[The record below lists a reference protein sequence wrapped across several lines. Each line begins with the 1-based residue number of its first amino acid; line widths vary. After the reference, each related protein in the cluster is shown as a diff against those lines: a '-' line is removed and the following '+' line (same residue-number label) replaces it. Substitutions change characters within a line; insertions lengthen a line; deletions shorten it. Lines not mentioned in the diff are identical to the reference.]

1 MAKPRSLGIKN
12 FFCVC
17 IFTITIYHAVLP
29 STENTY
35 TTDYSKR
42 LLDSVPKILPAETVV
57 LDLSQNRISELWTS
71 DFNYLSELHKLKLAH
86 NFIRYLNFSIFQHN
100 KNLEYLDLS
109 HNKLWTISC
118 HPLTRLHHLNL
129 SYNSNLSMSMLSEFG
144 KMLKLDYL
152 ALSLRRIQKSDFSVL
167 AHLQLD
173 TLFLDLED
181 LSEYHAENQLVFN
194 TTNLQIALPSN
205 KDFHIVSNLD
215 PSAIVGLELSNMH
228 DNDVNDLK
236 ALLGKFNKN
245 VMLRNLTLS
254 HMKTTLANVVY
265 LFQNIRKTSTEHF
278 SIYYLSISQLHQDF
292 TFPNYAE
299 TSLRSL
305 TIEHLKIMETAFDQQ
320 KMYRLFSELNI
331 PAVTLSHANAIHML
345 CPLEPSHFIYL
356 NLAYNAITDRLFRVC
371 ENLNRLETLVLQ
383 RNQFKTLMKVGLM
396 THHMRSLKYLD
407 MSQNLLQHGIH
418 EKDCHWGEK
427 LVELN
432 LSSNLLSDSV
442 FHCLPVNIQK
452 LDLQNN
458 QISSIPNTTVE
469 LRALEELNLASN
481 RLTDLP
487 GCGQFRS
494 LRLLNTEM
502 NSIVKPSSQFYH
514 TCQSIGQVKAEH
526 NPFMCSC
533 EIREFIDLRK
543 QGLVV
548 LVGWPE
554 SYLCEYPEDVR
565 GIELQDFHVSE
576 LVCNTTLLVAIVLVI
591 IGVLVAIISFLCI
604 YLDISWYLKMMWQ
617 WTQVKHRVW
626 KNNPEDILDNME
638 FHAFISYSEHD
649 SDWVKNVLIP
659 NLEKE
664 DGSIRICQHER
675 NFIAGKTIVENII
688 DCIEKSY
695 RSIFVLSPNFVQSEW
710 CHYELYFAH
719 HKLFQEKNNSLI
731 LLLLEPIPTH
741 IIPAR
746 YHKLKALMAKRT
758 YLEWPDEKSKQGLFW
773 ANLRAAVHVK
783 LLCSEEI
790 AELQI

>member
-1 MAKPRSLGIKN
+1 MSPLSLFKESSGIMANARSPITRISCAV
-12 FFCVC
+12 FF
-17 IFTITIYHAVLP
+17 FITAFWNNTQPSEATGSFVIY
-29 STENTY
+29 SN
-35 TTDYSKR
+35 S
-42 LLDSVPKILPAETVV
+42 LLNKVPKNLPAET
-57 LDLSQNRISELWTS
+57 TM
-71 DFNYLSELHKLKLAH
+71 
-86 NFIRYLNFSIFQHN
+86 
-100 KNLEYLDLS
+100 LDLS
-109 HNKLWTISC
+109 HNNISE
-118 HPLTRLHHLNL
+118 LQMSDFSYILRLQVLNL
-129 SYNSNLSMSMLSEFG
+129 SRNVICELDFSVFQYNVDLKHLDLSHNMLRTLSCHA
-144 KMLKLDYL
+144 
-152 ALSLRRIQKSDFSVL
+152 ALSLQHLDLAYNNYTDMPLCSEIEMPELQYLGLSAKRIRGSDFSTL
-167 AHLQLD
+167 TNLQLD
-173 TLFLDLED
+173 TLFLSLED
-181 LSEYHAENQLVFN
+181 LSEYKAAGIPVFN
-194 TTNLQIALPSN
+194 MKILRIVFHPQIN
-205 KDFHIVSNLD
+205 FHILADLQLNATES
-215 PSAIVGLELSNMH
+215 LELFNVRDDQVDELRMFL
-228 DNDVNDLK
+228 LK
-236 ALLGKFNKN
+236 LSRNGRLL
-245 VMLRNLTLS
+245 NLTLNNMQCS
-254 HMKTTLANVVY
+254 W
-265 LFQNIRKTSTEHF
+265 EHF
-278 SIYYLSISQLHQDF
+278 ISILQTVWGTTVEHFVISNGAWMDATNENNF
-292 TFPNYAE
+292 KYTE
-299 TSLRSL
+299 TSLKTLAIKETVIL
-305 TIEHLKIMETAFDQQ
+305 TIQADPQY
-320 KMYRLFSELNI
+320 MYRIFSEMNI
-331 PAVTLSHANAIHML
+331 TALTISGAKLIHML
-345 CPLEPSHFIYL
+345 CPSKPSHFTYL
-356 NLAYNAITDRLFRVC
+356 CFSDNILTDTVFESCDNLTL
-371 ENLNRLETLVLQ
+371 LETLVLPG
-383 RNQFKTLMKVGLM
+383 NQFTKLRKMSLM
-396 THHMRSLKYLD
+396 TRDMKSLKYLD
-407 MSQNLLQHGIH
+407 MSQNLLQHEIH
-418 EKDCHWGEK
+418 GKICHWGEK

-554 SYLCEYPEDVR
+554 SYLCEYPENVR
-565 GIELQDFHVSE
+565 GIQLQDFHVSE
-576 LVCNTTLLVAIVLVI
+576 LVCNTTLLVAVVLVI

-604 YLDISWYLKMMWQ
+604 YLDIPWYLKMMWQ

-695 RSIFVLSPNFVQSEW
+695 RSIFVLSPNFVQRQSV
-710 CHYELYFAH
+710 
-719 HKLFQEKNNSLI
+719 KTTKNTNK
-731 LLLLEPIPTH
+731 H
-741 IIPAR
+741 
-746 YHKLKALMAKRT
+746 
-758 YLEWPDEKSKQGLFW
+758 F
-773 ANLRAAVHVK
+773 
-783 LLCSEEI
+783 
-790 AELQI
+790 